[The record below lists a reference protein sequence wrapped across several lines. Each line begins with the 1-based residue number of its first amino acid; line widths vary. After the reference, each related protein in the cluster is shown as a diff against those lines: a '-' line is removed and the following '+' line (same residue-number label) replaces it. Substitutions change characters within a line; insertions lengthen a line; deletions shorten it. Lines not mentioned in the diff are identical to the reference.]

1 MLVLTRKNDESLR
14 IGPNVRIRVIT
25 VSGRQVRL
33 GIEAPPEVQ
42 VVREELYD
50 RVAEANRAAASEE
63 TGDSRE

>member
-1 MLVLTRKNDESLR
+1 MLVLTRKNDEALR
-14 IGPNVRIRVIT
+14 IGPDVRVRIIN

-50 RVAEANRAAASEE
+50 RVAEANRAAAEGE
-63 TGDSRE
+63 AEGGDK